1 MFWDLIFL
9 VQYLQAGEPDMGLR
23 TVISMGD
30 SLHCNYF
37 QFVCLPLRDIGLDYI
52 ASLPLQTISLYFLLC
67 VFHCTSFLVGSVFF
81 SIDGYSANGCDF
93 DVPIRGGELRV
104 LLFCHVGQFC
114 GKCFLS
120 YFFLGSSKHGC
131 FCLLLED
138 SRKDLTRESC

>member
-1 MFWDLIFL
+1 
-9 VQYLQAGEPDMGLR
+9 MGLR

-81 SIDGYSANGCDF
+81 FPLMVILQMAVILMCPLEEVSSGFCYSAMLANF
-93 DVPIRGGELRV
+93 VENV
-104 LLFCHVGQFC
+104 
-114 GKCFLS
+114 
-120 YFFLGSSKHGC
+120 FFLTFFLVLPNMAAFAYC
-131 FCLLLED
+131 
-138 SRKDLTRESC
+138 

>member
-81 SIDGYSANGCDF
+81 FPLMVILQMAVILMCPLEEVSSGFCYSAMLANF
-93 DVPIRGGELRV
+93 VENV
-104 LLFCHVGQFC
+104 
-114 GKCFLS
+114 
-120 YFFLGSSKHGC
+120 FFLTFFLVLPNMAAFAYC
-131 FCLLLED
+131 
-138 SRKDLTRESC
+138 